1 MKKTTNKNHL
11 EITKKSLD
19 FESTLVDI
27 RKRSEKRAWIVA
39 TVSCFISVCLTGG
52 LLYILPLKEKVPYL
66 IMADAYTGQASV
78 SKLIGD
84 WNNNSI
90 TKYEAINKSN
100 ISHFV
105 VARESFDR
113 HLIYDNDWPTVFAM
127 SSEDISSAYRNF
139 MNMGNKQSP
148 FNIYGQDQAVRVKI
162 LSIVLNNNGAKG
174 NKESIATVR
183 FQRYLFMKSTGS
195 MRHIDSNIAT
205 LTFEYKDNLKMSEK
219 YRIINPLGFQ
229 VTSYRVDPDTTVP
242 IAPALSNQENL
253 EQRAPNLNNEFVDA
267 PTVSS
272 SPMSVSNPN

>member
-1 MKKTTNKNHL
+1 MTNKTHL
-11 EITKKSLD
+11 EAVTKKSLD
-19 FESTLVDI
+19 FENTLVDI

-39 TVSCFISVCLTGG
+39 TTSCFISVCLIGG
-52 LLYILPLKEKVPYL
+52 LFYILPLKEKVPYL
-66 IMADAYTGQASV
+66 VMADAYTGQASV

-105 VARESFDR
+105 IARESFDR

-127 SSEDISSAYRNF
+127 SAENISSAYRNF

-174 NKESIATVR
+174 AGESIATVR

-195 MRHIDSNIAT
+195 MKHIDSNIAT
-205 LTFEYKDNLKMSEK
+205 LTFKYKDNLKMSEK

-242 IAPALSNQENL
+242 IAPSISGQENL
-253 EQRAPNLNNEFVDA
+253 GQNAPDLNNETEYVESFA
-267 PTVSS
+267 TS
-272 SPMSVSNPN
+272 SPIAASKPN